1 MCENLG
7 PLAQYSHSDS
17 YIYLLILI
25 AMLVI
30 FALSAFNISTQ
41 FVINGGK
48 MAQLSSMSVI
58 ADQPIRSSVGWLS
71 NLPQTS
77 EQLVEGCDRPK
88 SSLLHCCI
96 FPVAKYLSVVI
107 TFILGGNALWRWVGE
122 VSASLMRSTTIVIP
136 ARSNL

>member
-30 FALSAFNISTQ
+30 FALSTFNISTQ
-41 FVINGGK
+41 FGINEGK

-58 ADQPIRSSVGWLS
+58 ADRPIRSSVGWLS
-71 NLPQTS
+71 NLPRTS
-77 EQLVEGCDRPK
+77 EQQWRRKEQGNPTGQRN
-88 SSLLHCCI
+88 
-96 FPVAKYLSVVI
+96 SVC
-107 TFILGGNALWRWVGE
+107 FWLNW
-122 VSASLMRSTTIVIP
+122 SMRKCLQ
-136 ARSNL
+136 R

>member
-30 FALSAFNISTQ
+30 FALSTFNISTQ
-41 FVINGGK
+41 FGINEGK

-58 ADQPIRSSVGWLS
+58 ADRPIRSSV
-71 NLPQTS
+71 
-77 EQLVEGCDRPK
+77 VM
-88 SSLLHCCI
+88 
-96 FPVAKYLSVVI
+96 
-107 TFILGGNALWRWVGE
+107 TFISGGIALWRWVGE
-122 VSASLMRSTTIVIP
+122 VSASLMRSTTNMIP
-136 ARSNL
+136 AQSNL